1 MGNRAAEHIQLAI
14 LTERAL
20 EARVVE
26 AKGTIAAEL
35 TALEQTTADLR
46 AMLDGHPEA
55 VSHLTGRLRATTLA
69 VDRAAIELRANLEA
83 LASLRGAPLTSGAVG
98 AIAQA

>member
-20 EARVVE
+20 EARVMD
-26 AKGTIAAEL
+26 AKGTIAVDLA
-35 TALEQTTADLR
+35 ALEQTTADIR

-55 VSHLTGRLRATTLA
+55 VSHLAGRLRATTLA
-69 VDRAAIELRANLEA
+69 IDRAAIELRANLEA
-83 LASLRGAPLTSGAVG
+83 LASLRGAVVPCAAVG